1 MSNCANAQ
9 SSNDC
14 FYVKFKLPEM
24 HLKSCTMDCVL
35 GVPRTVIGCH
45 SYLRL
50 NALKEAF
57 KSFSLYDVRMY

>member
-1 MSNCANAQ
+1 MSNHANAQ
-9 SSNDC
+9 SSIEC
-14 FYVKFKLPEM
+14 FYVKFKLPKM
-24 HLKSCTMDCVL
+24 HLKNYTMDCVL

-45 SYLRL
+45 SYLTL